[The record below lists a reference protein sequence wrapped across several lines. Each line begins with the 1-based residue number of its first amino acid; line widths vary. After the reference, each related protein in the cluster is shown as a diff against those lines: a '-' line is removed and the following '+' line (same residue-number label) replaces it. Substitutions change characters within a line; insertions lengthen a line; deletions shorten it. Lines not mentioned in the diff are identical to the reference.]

1 MLIRSSV
8 LRLPRNIM
16 TGRREDPRHI
26 CSDRTKEGLMV
37 RRTARRTAGHQVRLP
52 AAAFAKMRDQLPQ
65 VADDVV
71 SAIIAEVPSYR
82 DALSGAMGE
91 NIRNAVQLALGGFL
105 ALASGRRGADP
116 GTPTAPAVE
125 GAYQLGR
132 GEARSGRTTEA
143 LLAAYRIGAR
153 VAWRD
158 MSTTAVGAGVGA
170 DTLVGFAELVFAY
183 IDELSAAS
191 AAGHADELATTG
203 RVRQRLLERVAHH
216 LLAGSP
222 PDAVLAAAERAGWE
236 PPQTLTAV
244 IVPESQVRPVLA
256 AVSPA
261 TLQASDP
268 PELDEGVL
276 LLVPDA
282 HGHRRQALLRSLV
295 GRGTIAGPARPWP
308 EVRSSYDRALRA
320 RGAGIELD
328 TEAHL
333 VALVLDADPAA
344 RADLRAQLLAPLAGL
359 RPSTAEKLTDTLR
372 CWLLYQGRRD
382 DVAAALFVHP
392 QTVRYRM
399 GQLRELY
406 GDRLEDPETVLA
418 LTVALG

>member
-1 MLIRSSV
+1 ME
-8 LRLPRNIM
+8 
-16 TGRREDPRHI
+16 RRI
-26 CSDRTKEGLMV
+26 
-37 RRTARRTAGHQVRLP
+37 ARRTAGHGVQLP
-52 AAAFAKMRDQLPQ
+52 AEAFAEMRDQLPQ

-71 SAIIAEVPSYR
+71 SAIIAEVPSYE
-82 DALSGAMGE
+82 DALSGPMGE

-132 GEARSGRTTEA
+132 GEARSGRSTEA

-158 MSTTAVGAGVGA
+158 MSRTAVGAGVDA
-170 DTLVGFAELVFAY
+170 ETLVGFAELVFAY

-191 AAGHADELATTG
+191 VAGHTDELETTG

-216 LLAGSP
+216 LLTGSP
-222 PDAVLAAAERAGWE
+222 PDVVVAAAERAGWE

-244 IVPESQVRPVLA
+244 LVPESQVRPVLRAVA
-256 AVSPA
+256 AG
-261 TLQASDP
+261 TLRASDP

-282 HGHRRQALLRSLV
+282 HDHRRKALLRALA
-295 GRGTIAGPARPWP
+295 GRGSLAGPARPWLD
-308 EVRSSYDRALRA
+308 VRTSYDRALRA
-320 RGAGIELD
+320 RRAGLDLD

-333 VALVLDADPAA
+333 VPLVLDADAAA
-344 RADLRAQLLAPLAGL
+344 RDDLRAQVLAPLEGL
-359 RPSTAEKLTDTLR
+359 RPGTAEKLVDTLR
-372 CWLLYQGRRD
+372 SWLLHQGRRD

-406 GDRLEDPETVLA
+406 GDRLDDPETVLA

>member
-1 MLIRSSV
+1 M
-8 LRLPRNIM
+8 
-16 TGRREDPRHI
+16 E
-26 CSDRTKEGLMV
+26 
-37 RRTARRTAGHQVRLP
+37 RRTPRRTAGHGLLLP
-52 AAAFAKMRDQLPQ
+52 ADAFAEMRDQLPQ

-71 SAIIAEVPSYR
+71 SAIIAEVPSYE
-82 DALSGAMGE
+82 DALSGSMGE

-105 ALASGRRGADP
+105 ALASGRRGAHP
-116 GTPTAPAVE
+116 GTPAAPAVE

-158 MSTTAVGAGVGA
+158 MSTIAVGVGVDA

-191 AAGHADELATTG
+191 VAGHTDELETTG

-216 LLAGSP
+216 LLAGAP
-222 PDAVLAAAERAGWE
+222 ADVVLAAAERAGWE
-236 PPQTLTAV
+236 QPKTLTAV
-244 IVPESQVRPVLA
+244 IVPESQVRPVRA

-261 TLQASDP
+261 TLQTADA

-282 HGHRRQALLRSLV
+282 HAQRRPPLLRALA
-295 GRGTIAGPARPWP
+295 GRGSLAGPARPWLD
-308 EVRSSYDRALRA
+308 VRASYDRALRA
-320 RGAGIELD
+320 RAAGLETD

-333 VALVLDADPAA
+333 VSLVLDADPSA
-344 RADLRAQLLAPLAGL
+344 RDDLRSQLLAPLAGL
-359 RPSTAEKLTDTLR
+359 RPGTAEKLTDTLR
-372 CWLLYQGRRD
+372 SWLLHQGRRD
-382 DVAAALFVHP
+382 DVAAELFVHP

-418 LTVALG
+418 LTVALGHGAVAGRNVAR